1 MMARK
6 TGKSKWQLMEMPD
19 GITTSNGSWYHIT
32 SEQIENYVPGLLKKT
47 SLELIIKRA
56 DAWVLSADGLSLLL
70 YFLLAYLSVDPLLAF
85 GISLAFYLIFFINT
99 SVIVGV
105 SLSRLMLIFANDGFM
120 YGVSAILLIG
130 ISLNTSLLSMFS
142 LNVDL
147 NAIWYG
153 IALVFAFKVGL
164 LRLLLTYL
172 TSKFSKNSIER
183 QDRILN
189 MLLIRYGMHHGI
201 LTKGV
206 NEMQDE
212 LIRLRN
218 YHKTRKKK

>member
-6 TGKSKWQLMEMPD
+6 TGPGNWQMMEMPD

-56 DAWVLSADGLSLLL
+56 DAWVLSADALSLLL
-70 YFLLAYLSVDPLLAF
+70 YFILAYVSASPVVAFSV
-85 GISLAFYLIFFINT
+85 SLIFYLLLYFNT
-99 SVIVGV
+99 SIIVSV
-105 SLSRLMLIFANDGFM
+105 SLSKLMLIFANDGFL
-120 YGVSAILLIG
+120 YGLSAILLIG
-130 ISLNTSLLSMFS
+130 ISLNESVLSVVS
-142 LNVDL
+142 LNIDTS
-147 NAIWYG
+147 AIWYG

-164 LRLLLTYL
+164 LRLLFRYL
-172 TSKFSKNSIER
+172 TSKFLKNRIER